1 MAVWKAYSF
10 GTSGRDRILHRMP
23 IVIGAAMLA
32 LAAYAAQAQ
41 GIKKETLTQDPNVTR
56 SLEPGS
62 TPQGTRSP
70 DPVDNSGSKDDAAS
84 AMKRLRE
91 NPVNVE
97 GQQVERQT
105 REGGQPQQEE
115 SSQDVENRAAVP
127 DATEPTETK
136 GK

>member
-1 MAVWKAYSF
+1 
-10 GTSGRDRILHRMP
+10 MP
-23 IVIGAAMLA
+23 IVVEAPPLLA

-41 GIKKETLTQDPNVTR
+41 GIKKETLTEDPNVTR

-70 DPVDNSGSKDDAAS
+70 DPVDNSGSKDDAAT
-84 AMKRLRE
+84 ALKRLRE

-115 SSQDVENRAAVP
+115 WFAGRG
-127 DATEPTETK
+127 EP
-136 GK
+136 GRRPRC

>member
-1 MAVWKAYSF
+1 
-10 GTSGRDRILHRMP
+10 LHRMP
-23 IVIGAAMLA
+23 IAVGAAMLA

-41 GIKKETLTQDPNVTR
+41 GIKKETLTEDPNVTR

-70 DPVDNSGSKDDAAS
+70 DPVDNSGSKDDAATDL
-84 AMKRLRE
+84 KKLRE
-91 NPVNVE
+91 KPVNVE

-115 SSQDVENRAAVP
+115 SAQDVDNRAGVP
-127 DATEPTETK
+127 DANEPTETK

>member
-1 MAVWKAYSF
+1 MAVWKAYSLGLGE
-10 GTSGRDRILHRMP
+10 GTSTLHRIP
-23 IVIGAAMLA
+23 IVVGAAMLT

-41 GIKKETLTQDPNVTR
+41 GIKKETLTEDPNVTR

-62 TPQGTRSP
+62 EPQGTRSP

-84 AMKRLRE
+84 ALKKLRE

-97 GQQVERQT
+97 GKQINRQT

-115 SSQDVENRAAVP
+115 SAQDVENRAGVP
-127 DATEPTETK
+127 DANEPTETRDK
-136 GK
+136 

>member
-1 MAVWKAYSF
+1 
-10 GTSGRDRILHRMP
+10 MP
-23 IVIGAAMLA
+23 IVVGAAMLT

-41 GIKKETLTQDPNVTR
+41 GIKKETLTEDPNVTR

-70 DPVDNSGSKDDAAS
+70 DPVDASGNKDNAAS
-84 AMKRLRE
+84 ALKKLRE
-91 NPVNVE
+91 NPVGVNGE
-97 GQQVERQT
+97 QVDRQT

-115 SSQDVENRAAVP
+115 SSQDVENRAGVP
-127 DATEPTETK
+127 DANEPAETK